1 MPLGPR
7 DRGSMLLQIKCFMS
21 TLIQR
26 LYRQRKNTGCRGIT
40 FQGAIRK
47 KPNAFVIVYHMKLVH
62 KMGRDAAQEVGFEWL
77 PFKLDTVFNYMTL
90 FPRLEFEVNEW
101 ESVGQFVSAYKMG
114 RAEGA
119 AALALLQDV
128 DAEIYEE
135 LTRLVK

>member
-1 MPLGPR
+1 M
-7 DRGSMLLQIKCFMS
+7 
-21 TLIQR
+21 
-26 LYRQRKNTGCRGIT
+26 
-40 FQGAIRK
+40 
-47 KPNAFVIVYHMKLVH
+47 
-62 KMGRDAAQEVGFEWL
+62 
-77 PFKLDTVFNYMTL
+77 DTVFNYMTL